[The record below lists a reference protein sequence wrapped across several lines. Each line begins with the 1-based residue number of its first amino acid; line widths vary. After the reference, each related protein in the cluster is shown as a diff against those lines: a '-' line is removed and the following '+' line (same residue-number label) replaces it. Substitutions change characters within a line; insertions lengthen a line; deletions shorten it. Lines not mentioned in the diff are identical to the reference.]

1 MLSNPNYNLNL
12 STLRESTQPKLSG
25 ELLSH
30 STHSQYSFGDAG
42 KSACT
47 LIAAMAAADLLAIT
61 SLEEASRIFCEER
74 LNDWVSS
81 GIHLYD
87 RIAGGLQRGN
97 EHTALDDIWDHD
109 ALQMTVRRLERG
121 IPIQRISRASSFL
134 SAIGEARS
142 WLRNCTM
149 KPDQNA
155 VYSLALVIT
164 KPPETVLLVFEAGCG
179 SSVLFDSHPRTTQRG
194 IGGSHAI
201 RFSTDDE
208 AASNLSFLFP
218 STSGL
223 EDCGYGAQMMNQFE
237 AIPLRQTNYNASA
250 SKLDSN
256 YSASSL
262 SARKEV
268 YDDGSFAA
276 LQAALQQAR
285 DELEASEEK
294 CVVLADRNAEL
305 EAKVA
310 ATQGQLEVLQG
321 IMGESRAAADGMQ
334 RRISQAEVGEALL
347 MCFVR

>member
-1 MLSNPNYNLNL
+1 
-12 STLRESTQPKLSG
+12 
-25 ELLSH
+25 
-30 STHSQYSFGDAG
+30 
-42 KSACT
+42 
-47 LIAAMAAADLLAIT
+47 
-61 SLEEASRIFCEER
+61 
-74 LNDWVSS
+74 
-81 GIHLYD
+81 
-87 RIAGGLQRGN
+87 
-97 EHTALDDIWDHD
+97 
-109 ALQMTVRRLERG
+109 
-121 IPIQRISRASSFL
+121 
-134 SAIGEARS
+134 
-142 WLRNCTM
+142 
-149 KPDQNA
+149 
-155 VYSLALVIT
+155 
-164 KPPETVLLVFEAGCG
+164 
-179 SSVLFDSHPRTTQRG
+179 
-194 IGGSHAI
+194 
-201 RFSTDDE
+201 
-208 AASNLSFLFP
+208 
-218 STSGL
+218 
-223 EDCGYGAQMMNQFE
+223 MMNQFE